1 MRVTFERNDCSLIF
15 LRANDAFD
23 ETARGSF
30 FVRQCS
36 LFRNAYVDDE
46 RYCQRPISLALKSKD
61 ALRDAVFDH
70 ANIVLLKR
78 GDITIA
84 LVSRGEKQVSEIG
97 FSAENVNI
105 IRRRRS
111 LRRAG
116 CRRLT
121 GSSYAE
127 RDQEEKNTA
136 N

>member
-1 MRVTFERNDCSLIF
+1 MPAADQSRVES
-15 LRANDAFD
+15 
-23 ETARGSF
+23 E
-30 FVRQCS
+30 
-36 LFRNAYVDDE
+36 
-46 RYCQRPISLALKSKD
+46 D

-78 GDITIA
+78 GDVTIA
-84 LVSRGEKQVSEIG
+84 LVSRGEQQVGEIG

-105 IRRRRS
+105 VWRRRS

-116 CRRLT
+116 CRRLA